1 MDGSSFP
8 RGGRARGGA
17 SYDSGGRARPH
28 SRSKHWSAPDGGSRS
43 HTPNNSD
50 SERWER
56 GGHRGGGRGR
66 GVTRG
71 APKFHNVSLRLN
83 QPSLPHSPAV
93 VNEPTESN
101 AQDEDVDKIIDE
113 EDQEVEQGGEVDE
126 DGEEDEGFQEI
137 HEPELDSPEEREKFY
152 QELVK
157 AREIERKKAI
167 AEGKMDDPLVPKRL
181 EDAISIVGTCMDMCP
196 RFERYRRERENNL
209 FEWETI
215 PGTKRI
221 DHSRAV
227 KMYERAAGDKTLPS
241 DLRPPRV
248 LKRTLDY
255 LFHDLLPRGGFSAT
269 FNFIRDRSRAV
280 RNDFT
285 MQHITGPLAIEC
297 HDRCARFHILAL
309 HFERDRPGFSIP
321 LEEQQLMNTLQ
332 SLKEFYEDQR
342 GRYESPTELEMRVY
356 HRLIHI
362 RDQKER
368 HDDIPEHILS
378 HPVFKLVTEF
388 RLHVQSHS
396 APITKTSKL
405 VVAAEGMQIFG
416 QLAAV
421 LNEQGSTVM
430 VYLVAC
436 ILERLF
442 GKDTIDDIEGIKG
455 DLSLPEIIDG
465 VSTSSVQEGD
475 EAPASN
481 DYDGVAEDPMEDGD
495 GYDAEEYEEEGDVD
509 EFLADPEPAAPIPRK
524 PSSTEWLSNN
534 FTPSASSAAPTTAP
548 PPVAQSA
555 FAGLVSQPN
564 VFGGTS
570 NVFGGGT
577 FSTTTSAPAPSPFGN
592 TSSQPQSVF
601 GTFDLP
607 SATPSSSTTAP
618 PAPPPFSGS
627 DMFTKKPDSWAFSQA
642 ASSNPFA
649 ARHVDAPRPLST
661 HAAPQSQGS
670 TNIFGVPFSNGTT
683 DNSSAAPPPPARK
696 SSLNAKAALF
706 TPPQP
711 SISNIFSQPSSF
723 PPVSGSST
731 TTTSLPPSLPAFTST
746 LPTTSTDPTLF
757 STASSSTQ
765 TSSPFFKP
773 SPPGSTS
780 TTPPLNRPVAPPL
793 LKIDTNTSVDSA
805 STLSA
810 VPSPRVPPPLTRKVP
825 ISLPSTPTT
834 ITQPPNPL
842 LGHLR
847 SALEP
852 SRSSPSFSNQEI
864 LSPLVFGTPTSTE
877 AKPFHNFTPLS
888 TPQHSRIFGPTS
900 PSPSKNGKGKAP
912 DWSMYDDLEE
922 VEEMKKKALVFA
934 QGSLV
939 VKECFGRWLKRAV
952 DRAAWHEA
960 CRASDDYRHKLQKS
974 QSQASTRH
982 STPLRTSRNGGML
995 EKRRRISTNGAVS
1008 ADGEVDM
1015 SPHRKRARKRIIA
1028 EYQSPRRDEELAK
1041 RFKENHEE
1049 HELRWAQG
1057 SFLQVIRK
1065 HIKTVNPSTL
1075 KLPWDIWLSLNP
1087 ESDATAIWLEK
1098 KFDMPNSG
1106 TWVSE
1111 SFFAIPLSSA
1121 RAPDQRGYPGVAVF
1135 ECTPLGDVGDDL
1147 EKKYRVLDDCSRL
1160 RELIKTLPSDRHFI
1174 PSLIIICW
1182 AEEDQASPASDFFDM
1197 ANRLVSE
1204 SVLQSCQAFTMTS
1217 ATKDLDSK
1225 LNGVL
1230 SSMNLDT
1237 EGKLVQS
1244 LSSNGVFKLFE
1255 SSFRTFV
1262 TEWMENCA
1270 VSGHINWNLYGQVV
1284 QASISILNTL
1294 SQSVHSLLD
1303 VGPFQDPLPTFDY
1316 TQLDDSESTYD
1327 DVNDWL
1333 SSLSSR
1339 DDARMIAMDI
1349 QSHRNI
1355 GQEFPVRI
1363 FLDHLFEITQI
1374 RFERLHPSAIS
1385 SERPVLITK
1394 VNSTLEEFKEAMRPH
1409 QMRLLQA
1416 YNFIVR
1422 RSPKRRSYSVATSE
1436 QGSPEAKRPR
1446 LSASMSSTTN
1456 EERSPP
1462 STPYMNGGLQS
1473 PSPTNSTVSLAPT
1486 ETPTVTVAML
1496 RALTRDLKKKY
1507 VGS

>member
-1 MDGSSFP
+1 MDGPLFQ
-8 RGGRARGGA
+8 RGGRARGTA
-17 SYDSGGRARPH
+17 PYDSGGRARPH
-28 SRSKHWSAPDGGSRS
+28 SRNKHWSAPDGGSRS

-56 GGHRGGGRGR
+56 GGYRGGGRGR

-71 APKFHNVSLRLN
+71 APNFHNVSLRLN
-83 QPSLPHSPAV
+83 QPTKPHSLAF
-93 VNEPTESN
+93 VNEPTEFN
-101 AQDEDVDKIIDE
+101 AQEEDIDEIIDE
-113 EDQEVEQGGEVDE
+113 GDQEAEEEREVEEL
-126 DGEEDEGFQEI
+126 GEEDEGFQEI
-137 HEPELDSPEEREKFY
+137 HEPELDLPEEREKFY

-157 AREIERKKAI
+157 ARELERKKAI

-309 HFERDRPGFSIP
+309 HFERDRTGFSVP

-405 VVAAEGMQIFG
+405 VVASEGMQIFG

-442 GKDTIDDIEGIKG
+442 GKDTIDDIEGIRG
-455 DLSLPEIIDG
+455 DLTLPEIIDG
-465 VSTSSVQEGD
+465 VSTSSAEEGN
-475 EAPASN
+475 EARAAN
-481 DYDGVAEDPMEDGD
+481 ECDGVVEDGMEDG
-495 GYDAEEYEEEGDVD
+495 GEYDEGEYNVGEYAEEGEDMD
-509 EFLADPEPAAPIPRK
+509 EFLAEPVPAAPVPLK
-524 PSSTEWLSNN
+524 PSATEWLSSN
-534 FTPSASSAAPTTAP
+534 FISPAPSAAPTA
-548 PPVAQSA
+548 PVAQGA

-564 VFGGTS
+564 VFGTTNIFGGAS
-570 NVFGGGT
+570 NVFGGAT
-577 FSTTTSAPAPSPFGN
+577 FSTATSSAPAPSPFGN
-592 TSSQPQSVF
+592 ASSQPQSV
-601 GTFDLP
+601 GP
-607 SATPSSSTTAP
+607 STSSSSP
-618 PAPPPFSGS
+618 SPFGS
-627 DMFTKKPDSWAFSQA
+627 SNAMTKEPDSSAFSQP
-642 ASSNPFA
+642 ASSNLFA
-649 ARHVDAPRPLST
+649 AKSVDVSQSLLTHST
-661 HAAPQSQGS
+661 PQPPGP
-670 TNIFGVPFSNGTT
+670 TNIFSAPTSNGAA
-683 DNSSAAPPPPARK
+683 NSTSAAPLPARR
-696 SSLNAKAALF
+696 SSLNARATPF

-711 SISNIFSQPSSF
+711 STSSIFSQHSTF
-723 PPVSGSST
+723 PPINGTTST
-731 TTTSLPPSLPAFTST
+731 TTTSQTPPSLSTFAPIPHISNGPTSF
-746 LPTTSTDPTLF
+746 LISGP
-757 STASSSTQ
+757 STQ
-765 TSSPFFKP
+765 TPTPFFKP

-793 LKIDTNTSVDSA
+793 LKIDTNTSVDSS
-805 STLSA
+805 STSSA
-810 VPSPRVPPPLTRKVP
+810 VPSPRVPPPLAKKVP

-852 SRSSPSFSNQEI
+852 SRSSPSSSSQEI
-864 LSPLVFGTPTSTE
+864 LSPLVIGTPTSTE

-888 TPQHSRIFGPTS
+888 TPQHSRVFGLT
-900 PSPSKNGKGKAP
+900 SPSKNGKSKAP
-912 DWSMYDDLEE
+912 DRSMYDDLEE
-922 VEEMKKKALVFA
+922 VEEMKKKALAFS
-934 QGSLV
+934 QKSLV
-939 VKECFGRWLKRAV
+939 VKECFGRWLKCAV

-960 CRASDDYRHKLQKS
+960 CRASDDYRQKLQKS

-982 STPLRTSRNGGML
+982 STPLRTSRNGATL
-995 EKRRRISTNGAVS
+995 EKRRRISTNGAALV
-1008 ADGEVDM
+1008 DGDLDM
-1015 SPHRKRARKRIIA
+1015 SPHKKRARKRAIA
-1028 EYQSPRRDEELAK
+1028 EYQSPRTDEELAK

-1057 SFLQVIRK
+1057 SFLQVIRR
-1065 HIKTVNPSTL
+1065 HIKSLNPSAL

-1098 KFDMPNSG
+1098 KFDMPESG
-1106 TWVSE
+1106 AWVSE
-1111 SFFAIPLSSA
+1111 SVFAIPLSSA
-1121 RAPDQRGYPGVAVF
+1121 RAPAQKGFPGVVVF
-1135 ECTPLGDVGDDL
+1135 ECTPLGDVADDL

-1174 PSLIIICW
+1174 PSLLIICW
-1182 AEEDQASPASDFFDM
+1182 AEEDQASSASDFFDM

-1204 SVLQSCQAFTMTS
+1204 SVFQSCQAFAMTS
-1217 ATKDLDSK
+1217 ATKDLDNK
-1225 LNGVL
+1225 LNCVL

-1244 LSSNGVFKLFE
+1244 LSSKGVFKLFE

-1294 SQSVHSLLD
+1294 SQSVHSLLEL
-1303 VGPFQDPLPTFDY
+1303 GPFQDPLPAFDY
-1316 TQLDDSESTYD
+1316 TQLDDSESAYD

-1333 SSLSSR
+1333 CSLSSR

-1355 GQEFPVRI
+1355 GQEFPLRI
-1363 FLDHLFEITQI
+1363 LLDHLFEIIQI
-1374 RFERLHPSAIS
+1374 RFERLYPSAIA
-1385 SERPVLITK
+1385 SEQPVLTTK
-1394 VNSTLEEFKEAMRPH
+1394 INSTLEAFEEAMKPH
-1409 QMRLLQA
+1409 QMRLLQV
-1416 YNFIVR
+1416 YNFSVR
-1422 RSPKRRSYSVATSE
+1422 RSPKRRSYSVTTSE
-1436 QGSPEAKRPR
+1436 QDSPEAKRPR
-1446 LSASMSSTTN
+1446 LSASLSSTTN

-1462 STPYMNGGLQS
+1462 STPYMNGGLRA